1 MGGGGGGP
9 VHSHHPVSGY
19 VEDMESAN
27 AASGGRKVLTLFPT
41 GDD

>member
-1 MGGGGGGP
+1 MHHNP
-9 VHSHHPVSGY
+9 VGGY

-27 AASGGRKVLTLFPT
+27 ASGGRKVLTLFPT